1 MSEAVYKIVYGVK
14 SRLQPF
20 SALYRLSYD
29 SGMNGRVGRLK
40 VVVPKL
46 FKNWQVEKKNTSVD
60 LHPVVGAT
68 VVVKGSVVGGAS
80 LVCIT

>member
-1 MSEAVYKIVYGVK
+1 MK
-14 SRLQPF
+14 SRLQSF

-40 VVVPKL
+40 VVVAK
-46 FKNWQVEKKNTSVD
+46 QVASGKKNTSVD

-68 VVVKGSVVGGAS
+68 VVVEGSVVGGAS

>member
-1 MSEAVYKIVYGVK
+1 M
-14 SRLQPF
+14 
-20 SALYRLSYD
+20 SYD

-40 VVVPKL
+40 VVVAK
-46 FKNWQVEKKNTSVD
+46 QVASGKKNTSVD

-68 VVVKGSVVGGAS
+68 VVVEGSVVGGAS

>member
-1 MSEAVYKIVYGVK
+1 MK

-40 VVVPKL
+40 VVVPK
-46 FKNWQVEKKNTSVD
+46 QVASGKKKNTSVD

>member
-1 MSEAVYKIVYGVK
+1 MSEAVYKIVYGMK
-14 SRLQPF
+14 SRLQSF

-40 VVVPKL
+40 VVVAK
-46 FKNWQVEKKNTSVD
+46 QVASEKKNTSVD